1 MTIRPW
7 KSREGIEPP
16 AQFFAD
22 AIAYLRRAYPGAS
35 LGREVI
41 LQLRPHLVGQWR
53 IGQSGPKAAAATC
66 SCDGTRIT
74 PSPASQVDLPRL
86 VARPPKGASRSDV
99 FGVEDLREVGRL
111 PKLRMQ
117 AAVAARQV
125 EHFQATRAELAQKLM
140 AATENGREGRA
151 VARRLMQAEQEL
163 SSHMVQLAELKS
175 QIAELAPFALH
186 PETELV
192 PAPARA
198 KAPKK
203 AEAPRSRAQRK
214 KKETASSTPKPRA
227 EARPKKGKSP
237 RCTTCEK
244 PASAP
249 EPLPSEDQAELA
261 RLVNEFA
268 QGEADEIERGGA

>member
-1 MTIRPW
+1 MTIKPW
-7 KSREGIEPP
+7 KSREGVEPP
-16 AQFFAD
+16 PQFFAD

-99 FGVEDLREVGRL
+99 FGVDDLREVGRL

-125 EHFQATRAELAQKLM
+125 EHYQAARAELALKLM
-140 AATENGREGRA
+140 EATENGREGRA
-151 VARRLMQAEQEL
+151 VARSLMKAEKEL
-163 SSHMVQLAELKS
+163 SAHMVQLAELKS
-175 QIAELAPFALH
+175 QIAALAPTALH
-186 PETELV
+186 PETELL

-198 KAPKK
+198 TAKK
-203 AEAPRSRAQRK
+203 SEAPRSRARRE
-214 KKETASSTPKPRA
+214 KKEKVRSAPQPSREAPKR
-227 EARPKKGKSP
+227 GKAP
-237 RCTTCEK
+237 QCTTCEK

-249 EPLPSEDQAELA
+249 EPLPAEDQAELA

-268 QGEADEIERGGA
+268 QGEADELERGGA

>member
-1 MTIRPW
+1 MTIKPW
-7 KSREGIEPP
+7 KSREGVDPP
-16 AQFFAD
+16 PQFFAD

-86 VARPPKGASRSDV
+86 VARPPKGASRSDI
-99 FGVEDLREVGRL
+99 FGVDDLREVGRL

-125 EHFQATRAELAQKLM
+125 EHYQAARAELAMKLM

-151 VARRLMQAEQEL
+151 FARRLMQAEQEL
-163 SSHMVQLAELKS
+163 SNHMVRLAELRT
-175 QIAELAPFALH
+175 QIGELAPAALH
-186 PETELV
+186 PAAFL
-192 PAPARA
+192 PASERATAKKSASPQPRARRA
-198 KAPKK
+198 KEEK
-203 AEAPRSRAQRK
+203 ARPA
-214 KKETASSTPKPRA
+214 PKPRTA
-227 EARPKKGKSP
+227 ATPKRGKPP
-237 RCTTCEK
+237 RCTTCVE

-249 EPLPSEDQAELA
+249 EPLPTEDQEELA

-268 QGEADEIERGGA
+268 QGEADELERGEA

>member
-7 KSREGIEPP
+7 KSREGVEPP

-35 LGREVI
+35 LGRDVI

-86 VARPPKGASRSDV
+86 VARPPKGASRTDV

-125 EHFQATRAELAQKLM
+125 EHYQAARAELAQRLM
-140 AATENGREGRA
+140 AATENGREGRG
-151 VARRLMQAEQEL
+151 VARSLMKAEKEL
-163 SSHMVQLAELKS
+163 SQHMVKLAELKS

-186 PETELV
+186 AESELV
-192 PAPARA
+192 AAPALARA
-198 KAPKK
+198 VK
-203 AEAPRSRAQRK
+203 EAYEPRSPAQRK
-214 KKETASSTPKPRA
+214 KKDPARSTPKPP
-227 EARPKKGKSP
+227 EATPKKGKSP

-249 EPLPSEDQAELA
+249 EPLPAEDQAELE

-268 QGEADEIERGGA
+268 QGEADEIERGVV